1 MPASDRRPL
10 GSHSEGRSN
19 SRNVTAATQ
28 GYMLP
33 GLRGESVSRSA
44 MLLLVLGGFC
54 INARTPRGLEDKWF
68 STTKGLLDGLAWHK
82 PYL

>member
-1 MPASDRRPL
+1 M
-10 GSHSEGRSN
+10 
-19 SRNVTAATQ
+19 AATQ

-44 MLLLVLGGFC
+44 MFLLVFFGGGFC
-54 INARTPRGLEDKWF
+54 INARTPRGFEDKWF
-68 STTKGLLDGLAWHK
+68 PTNKGLLDGLAWHK